1 MENNRLS
8 YIGNVLVATTI
19 LGLGIA
25 GLAFYK
31 RQEERSL
38 QESVYFENVF
48 RSTKVEMGSDLGG
61 LEGQKF
67 LDSFGVKYSLRD
79 GEEVVIDRPLVVN
92 EAYIGVRDSVNKEIV
107 HLKEIGLG
115 VKELETYLSSLG
127 N

>member
-1 MENNRLS
+1 MENNRSS

-25 GLAFYK
+25 GLAFCK

-48 RSTKVEMGSDLGG
+48 RSTKVKVGSDLSD
-61 LEGQKF
+61 LEGQRF
-67 LDSFGVKYSLRD
+67 LDSFGVKYSLKD
-79 GEEVVIDRPLVVN
+79 GEDVVIDRPLVVN
-92 EAYIGVRDSVNKEIV
+92 EAYIGVRDSVNREIV
-107 HLKEIGLG
+107 HLKEIGISI
-115 VKELETYLSSLG
+115 KDLERYLNSVR